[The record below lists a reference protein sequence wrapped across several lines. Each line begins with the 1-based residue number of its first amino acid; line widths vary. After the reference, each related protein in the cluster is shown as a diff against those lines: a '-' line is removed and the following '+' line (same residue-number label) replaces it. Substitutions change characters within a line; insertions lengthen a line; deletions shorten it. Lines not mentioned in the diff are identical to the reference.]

1 MDQERLNTEG
11 VPPVP
16 NEAGPDWAMFIQQQ
30 VQNVFQAAIPH
41 IVQQIS
47 ERATPPLPTP
57 LHDGETAVSNSNL
70 YQGEHHRGKALKVA
84 KPDKFTGKK
93 GGEVYKWFAQLRLV
107 FRSNPDTYNSD
118 EDKVAYALSY
128 LTGAAQNWAMP
139 ILQALDE
146 GRSHDLLH
154 NYEAFRRALVAVY
167 GEIDRRGN
175 AEDRLANIRQTG
187 AVANYI
193 STFNEHAA
201 QVEWNE
207 PSLVARFRAGL
218 KDDLLDSIA
227 TAETQPRTLQEWM
240 SMASRIDDRLWTRQQ
255 HRRPT
260 GSTSAPREY
269 AARSRPP
276 SMSTGPTPMELD
288 ATYTASTALAKTAA
302 DRLEYQRQGRCWG
315 CGKMGHIRSRC
326 PTNPSKPLTLA
337 ATDDEGSGKGAARD

>member
-11 VPPVP
+11 APPVP
-16 NEAGPDWAMFIQQQ
+16 DGVGPDWATFIQQQ
-30 VQNVFQAAIPH
+30 IQNVFQAAIPH
-41 IVQQIS
+41 MVQQIS
-47 ERATPPLPTP
+47 ERATPPLSTP
-57 LHDGETAVSNSNL
+57 LHGGETTMSTSNM
-70 YQGEHHRGKALKVA
+70 YRGEYHRGKELKVA

-107 FRSNPDTYNSD
+107 FRGNPGTYNSD

-154 NYEAFRRALVAVY
+154 NYEAFRGAIVAVY

-175 AEDRLANIRQTG
+175 AEDRLANIRQTST
-187 AVANYI
+187 VATYI
-193 STFNEHAA
+193 SSFNEHAA

-207 PSLVARFRAGL
+207 PSLMARFRAGL

-255 HRRPT
+255 HRRPM

-276 SMSTGPTPMELD
+276 STSTGPTPMELD

-337 ATDDEGSGKGAARD
+337 ATANEGSGKGAARD